1 MRDEK
6 QMIKVSVIIPTHNRE
21 DILMRTIFSVQKQT
35 ERNTEILICDD
46 GSTDRTKERVEKL
59 CESDTRIRYIDCGHN
74 GRPAI
79 PRNIGIREAKGE
91 WLAFLD
97 DDDLWNPV
105 KLEVQLHELEKSG
118 LKACCTN
125 AFLYEDGK
133 NTGKRYFPGEEDRIY
148 SFKDIIRVNPVICSS
163 MMIHRSLIE
172 SCMGFAEGE
181 RLAAIEDYAFWYR
194 ICGYTDI
201 CYVGKALTGY
211 LVTSSTSIRKSNA
224 LTFEEQQAIVEED
237 FAKWLEDKGDELKRK
252 YETERKKSRKLAKQE
267 KSRSRCQKL
276 LAKAK
281 RIVKRL
287 IGRK

>member
-1 MRDEK
+1 MSDEK

-35 ERNTEILICDD
+35 EKNIEILVCDD
-46 GSTDRTKERVEKL
+46 GSTDRTKESVEK
-59 CESDTRIRYIDCGHN
+59 CSESDPRIRYISCGHN

-105 KLEVQLHELEKSG
+105 KLEAQLYALEKSG
-118 LKACCTN
+118 SKACCTN

-133 NTGKRYFPGEEDRIY
+133 NTGKRYFPGEEDKVY
-148 SFKDIIRVNPVICSS
+148 GFKDIIRANPVICSS
-163 MMIHRSLIE
+163 MMIHHSLIE
-172 SCMGFAEGE
+172 NCIGFAEGQ

-194 ICGYTDI
+194 ICGYTEI
-201 CYVGKALTGY
+201 YYVGKALTGY

-237 FAKWLEDKGDELKRK
+237 FAKWLEDKGDELKSK
-252 YETERKKSRKLAKQE
+252 YEAERERSRQMIKQE
-267 KSRSRCQKL
+267 NRDRKRQEAVAKL
-276 LAKAK
+276 K
-281 RIVKRL
+281 RFVKKL